1 MTKYTEIKTKKGA
14 ETEMQEKGKENCR
27 VLKRNGSLKVITNCK
42 EEDYNITDLKY
53 FLTKLQN
60 ELCYKRS
67 SHAALLQPHVSH

>member
-1 MTKYTEIKTKKGA
+1 MTKCTEIKTKKGA
-14 ETEMQEKGKENCR
+14 ETEMQEEEKENCR
-27 VLKRNGSLKVITNCK
+27 VLKRNGSLKVITNSK

-67 SHAALLQPHVSH
+67 SFTSSR